1 MSEGPPAPLVLH
13 STISPLT
20 PSSPLYPDGV
30 ITPVWITKHQARLP
44 AIFMTFLPLAAD
56 PNQSSLQ
63 DNLLKSEIH
72 NIRNVISS
80 TNYKTKLVVV
90 FLSDGTITSSIWDE
104 RISNIRKSCTMDS
117 KSLFHLPA
125 ESSEAEIADF
135 VQNLLSTLHP
145 ICVEYYRDL
154 SKHARRK
161 RNRGHTP
168 PPTIAPTV
176 GTSQVLPMQGWNSRY
191 EFKLGVFAEF
201 RQEMDAACRNYESA
215 YESLFSPELFESI
228 ASWSPRFNETRML
241 ADVIAIRIIRC
252 QLWTE
257 QPTGAV
263 RSWRNHRD
271 RIRDIINRKG
281 KGTENCDWEAW
292 ESIWSKTMAHMIAR
306 ADLSSFA
313 VSESHTQYTSPIFA
327 YPEKSLPIGERVA
340 PWELLHHAGYWLA
353 NALKHTRKRR
363 VLASRSFE
371 QARQNSSESST
382 PTTANR
388 IRHSDSY
395 LVAELSEGNALTGQS
410 AYDYQDDLSGTLK
423 SAMDSFMARGQLRTN
438 QRLQLEEA
446 IDLLDEKNWSDA
458 AKILVS
464 LWKNTDWRS
473 SGWWNF
479 LERIG
484 WALYQCALHLEDQ
497 ELVIRL
503 MWELSSCVFSAR
515 PGFEYDLR
523 AALAEFKSADSRP
536 EIVLSSDEIV
546 SCVVPTFAF
555 AKAEGNVGQSLG
567 AQLCISCHTQ
577 PRASTIHFSEIKVVF
592 EGGLRPIYLLHDDS
606 LITNNGTDQIL
617 PVDLQDTSTF
627 VASSKK
633 RFSSGAIAS
642 LAGGANLTFVA
653 GQSKVYSF
661 DITPR
666 EAGDVK
672 IASISMIIEDT
683 RFSLTLVSSGLH
695 DEAGYWWDS
704 KQKKAMPRAFAMQRD
719 ATETKILP
727 KPPMVHV
734 EAIELKEAYYTN
746 ESVHL
751 QFNVINSEEEAV
763 SLSLRARLISPRA
776 HAAALRWED
785 QDGVARPESESE
797 VGVLALPNRD
807 LVTLEPG
814 ESASMTLLMNNTLD
828 ALDHE
833 FEIIARYHIASDPE
847 TPLTKVSTF
856 DLPFMRPFEANYN
869 FSARYDDEVWP
880 NFFKAPG
887 PDDVPGTGLRQ
898 KYHVNANI
906 CSFASREL
914 QLDSASLVVHRT
926 VGGAVCITSPGYRK
940 PPQLHDGINQPVTYS
955 NMIAPEEAQDFG
967 FDLEAQ
973 KLKLGDRHAV
983 GVDLTLE
990 IAWRRPGSL
999 TSAVSTLEI
1008 PRFIPPMAEPRV
1020 LLCDPTKL
1028 GLNSSGAD
1036 LAVYQVKFILENPS
1050 MHFLT
1055 FNITMD
1061 SSEDF
1066 AFSGPKA
1073 TSVSLVPVSRHAVEY
1088 RLLLSKTGVWI
1099 GVNLGVV
1106 DAYFGKQLRVL
1117 PAGSGVRSD
1126 KKGTVSVWIP

>member
-1 MSEGPPAPLVLH
+1 
-13 STISPLT
+13 
-20 PSSPLYPDGV
+20 
-30 ITPVWITKHQARLP
+30 
-44 AIFMTFLPLAAD
+44 MTFFALAAD

-63 DNLLKSEIH
+63 DNILKSEIH

-90 FLSDGTITSSIWDE
+90 FLSDGKITSSILEE
-104 RISNIRKSCTMDS
+104 RISGIRKSCVMDS
-117 KSLFHLPA
+117 KSLHHLPA
-125 ESSEAEIADF
+125 ASSRAEIAEF
-135 VQNLLSTLHP
+135 VQDLLSTLHP
-145 ICVEYYRDL
+145 TCVEYYRDL

-161 RNRGHTP
+161 RNRGYTP
-168 PPTIAPTV
+168 PPTIAPTA

-228 ASWSPRFNETRML
+228 ASWSPRFNESRML

-271 RIRDIINRKG
+271 RMRDIVNRKG

-292 ESIWSKTMAHMIAR
+292 ETIWSKTMADMVAR
-306 ADLSSFA
+306 ADLSSFS
-313 VSESHTQYTSPIFA
+313 VSESHNQLISPVFA
-327 YPEKSLPIGERVA
+327 SPEKALPTGERVA

-353 NALKHTRKRR
+353 NALKHIRKQRD
-363 VLASRSFE
+363 LAFQLSE
-371 QARQNSSESST
+371 EARQTSSQSST
-382 PTTANR
+382 TKTASKVQ
-388 IRHSDSY
+388 HSDSY
-395 LVAELSEGNALTGQS
+395 LLAGQS
-410 AYDYQDDLSGTLK
+410 QGNTLIVQRAYNYRDDLSGTLE
-423 SAMDSFMARGQLRTN
+423 SAMDSFMARGQLRTIE
-438 QRLQLEEA
+438 RLQLEEA
-446 IDLLDEKNWSDA
+446 IDHLNEEAWSQA
-458 AKILVS
+458 ENILGK
-464 LWKNTDWRS
+464 LWKNTNWRS
-473 SGWWNF
+473 SGWWVF
-479 LERIG
+479 LEKIG
-484 WALYQCALHLEDQ
+484 WALYQCAVHLEDQ
-497 ELVIRL
+497 ELVLRL
-503 MWELSSCVFSAR
+503 IWELSSCVFSTR
-515 PGFEYDLR
+515 PGFDYDLY
-523 AALAEFKSADSRP
+523 AALAKFKSAESRP
-536 EIVLSSDEIV
+536 EIVLSSDEVV
-546 SCVVPTFAF
+546 SCVMPTFAF
-555 AKAEGNVGQSLG
+555 ARAEGNVGQSLG
-567 AQLCISCHTQ
+567 AQLCIACHTQ
-577 PRASTIHFSEIKVVF
+577 PGAAAVQFTEIKVVF
-592 EGGLRPIYLLHDDS
+592 EGGLRPIYLLHDDN
-606 LITNNGTDQIL
+606 LRTNNDPDQIFQ
-617 PVDLQDTSTF
+617 VDLQDTSAF

-633 RFSSGAIAS
+633 RSSAGTIAS
-642 LAGGANLTFVA
+642 LSGSTNLSFIA

-661 DITPR
+661 NITPR

-672 IASISMIIEDT
+672 IASISTIIDHT
-683 RFSLTLVSSGLH
+683 RFSLTLVSSGLR
-695 DEAGYWWDS
+695 DEAGYWWES
-704 KQKKAMPRAFAMQRD
+704 KQKKAMPRAFGMLRD

-734 EAIELKEAYYTN
+734 EAVELKEAYYTN
-746 ESVHL
+746 ETVHL
-751 QFNVINSEEEAV
+751 QFDIINFEEEAV

-776 HAAALRWED
+776 HAASLKWED
-785 QDGVARPESESE
+785 QDGAARPESDSE
-797 VGVLALPNRD
+797 VGVLVLPNRD
-807 LVTLEPG
+807 VITLEPG

-833 FEIIARYHIASDPE
+833 LEIIARYHIASDTE

-856 DLPFMRPFEANYN
+856 DLPFMRPFEANYS
-869 FSARYDDEVWP
+869 FSARYEDEVWP

-887 PDDVPGTGLRQ
+887 PDDLPATGLKQ
-898 KYHVNANI
+898 KYHVNANV

-914 QLDSASLVVHRT
+914 QIDSASLVVHRT
-926 VGGAVCITSPGYRK
+926 VGGAVCVTSPGCRD
-940 PPQLHDGINQPVTYS
+940 PLQLHDGVHQPVIYS
-955 NMIAPEEAQDFG
+955 KTIAPEEAQDFS
-967 FDLEAQ
+967 FDLVAQ

-999 TSAVSTLEI
+999 SSAVSTLEI
-1008 PRFIPPMAEPRV
+1008 PRFIPPMVEPRV
-1020 LLCDPTKL
+1020 LLSDPRKL
-1028 GLNSSGAD
+1028 ELISSSTD
-1036 LAVYQVKFILENPS
+1036 LAAYQVDFILENPS

-1073 TSVSLVPVSRHAVEY
+1073 TSVSLVPVSRHRVEY
-1088 RLLLSKTGVWI
+1088 RLLLSKKGVWI

-1117 PAGSGVRSD
+1117 PAGSRVRSD